1 MTCQLYFKI
10 TQAATNRRRRLGK
23 NFVVAMRGRFTKTQN
38 RTPEHA
44 KRVQRRA
51 QHTLL
56 ARQSILRRAH
66 RYWGDAGGKRVL
78 TSRACKV
85 DNHLLDQRVP
95 LCGVAQIQA
104 YQEV

>member
-1 MTCQLYFKI
+1 QG
-10 TQAATNRRRRLGK
+10 A
-23 NFVVAMRGRFTKTQN
+23 
-38 RTPEHA
+38 
-44 KRVQRRA
+44 A

-104 YQEV
+104 YQEVEPDILDVWYDPRAGIVASQIFSPVGGLYRHVGCLTQP